1 MQEAG
6 GKNFEEFTVQVPGMV
21 EKIAFRM
28 NCLGYTIGRAYLD
41 LDFENVDQYTVRFF
55 FFNLIKFLI
64 QTF

>member
-55 FFNLIKFLI
+55 F
-64 QTF
+64 